1 MATLADQRR
10 AIGERNEKARRDLGE
25 ANAKARRALG
35 DEMIKRRTGKTEV
48 EEVNALVKQPRQRK
62 ALPTLTPRGGVPAQD
77 GTGNYTA
84 PPAGSGGGLASPFT
98 ETPGTR
104 TYHETP
110 IVIQSTDGS
119 IFMAVKMP
127 AIVTMT
133 DANGAPAVF
142 NYAEVVD
149 G

>member
-1 MATLADQRR
+1 MATLAEQRAAIGAGITANMDQGKRAAAERR
-10 AIGERNEKARRDLGE
+10 AIGEAMVR
-25 ANAKARRALG
+25 
-35 DEMIKRRTGKTEV
+35 RRTGRDDV
-48 EEVNALVKQPRQRK
+48 DDINAVVAQPRQRR
-62 ALPTLTPRGGVPAQD
+62 ALPAVDARGSVPPQR
-77 GTGNYTA
+77 GRGNYTA
-84 PPAGSGGGLASPFT
+84 PPAGSGGGVASPFT

>member
-1 MATLADQRR
+1 MATNEEKRR
-10 AIGERNEKARRDLGE
+10 AIGTNNEAARRKIGSD
-25 ANAKARRALG
+25 
-35 DEMIKRRTGKTEV
+35 MIERRTGRAQV
-48 EEVNALVKQPRQRK
+48 DDINALLNPPRERRTLKQ
-62 ALPTLTPRGGVPAQD
+62 LEPRGGVTGQV

-84 PPAGSGGGLASPFT
+84 PAGGSGGVASPFT

-104 TYHETP
+104 TYHEKP
-110 IVIQSTDGS
+110 IVIRSTDGS

-133 DANGAPAVF
+133 DASGAPAVF